1 MLIIVSYDV
10 ATSSQGGSKR
20 LGLVSKECVKYGQRV
35 QNSVFECYIDYS
47 QFVLFKNKL
56 LNIMNVKE
64 DNIRFYLMGNNY
76 KNKVENY
83 GKKEE
88 YKIDESI
95 IL

>member
-1 MLIIVSYDV
+1 MLVIVSYDI
-10 ATSSQGGSKR
+10 ATSSPNGSKR
-20 LGLVSKECVKYGQRV
+20 LGLISKECVKYGQRV
-35 QNSVFECYIDYS
+35 QNSVFECYIDYM
-47 QFVLFKNKL
+47 QFILLRNKL
-56 LNIMNVKE
+56 LNIINSDE

-76 KNKVENY
+76 KNKIENY